1 MLADLHWPKQVTA
14 ADPSL
19 RGGKALVGYMAERD
33 KTWWGEE
40 SERLELSWWCMVL
53 VAISLEDVF
62 CPHGSRLP
70 HTNVAGCPQCCSL
83 RGVGPSVPVLS
94 FLLMFEGLGGNGLQ
108 GRS

>member
-19 RGGKALVGYMAERD
+19 RGGKALVGYMAGRD
-33 KTWWGEE
+33 KTRWGEE
-40 SERLELSWWCMVL
+40 SERLELSWCMVL
-53 VAISLEDVF
+53 VAISLEDDF

-94 FLLMFEGLGGNGLQ
+94 CLLMFGGLGGNGLQ
-108 GRS
+108 AVV